1 MPSKHR
7 TAFETTTPA
16 YAGAAKVRRTAVS
29 PNAQVHDNTHAFY
42 LMPSR
47 YWELTAGA
55 LLYEA
60 RARGWLEFLDGR
72 AGAAFLQVVACT
84 EAERRWCAWV
94 LFQRDGTSV
103 PAVQK
108 LSRTVL
114 VSSRVVSS
122 PLGTCLGAGLWVAE
136 PGPLFPLPWALLPV
150 AGSLAF
156 LAAGDGPGGCS
167 KAPLNRFLSMKPFPY
182 VGKLSYPL

>member
-1 MPSKHR
+1 MVCMGPVSTGRHQR
-7 TAFETTTPA
+7 SS
-16 YAGAAKVRRTAVS
+16 GAKIVK
-29 PNAQVHDNTHAFY
+29 
-42 LMPSR
+42 
-47 YWELTAGA
+47 
-55 LLYEA
+55 
-60 RARGWLEFLDGR
+60 DG
-72 AGAAFLQVVACT
+72 
-84 EAERRWCAWV
+84 
-94 LFQRDGTSV
+94 
-103 PAVQK
+103 
-108 LSRTVL
+108 VL

-122 PLGTCLGAGLWVAE
+122 PVGTCLGAGLWVAE